1 LLNAG
6 RTLLR
11 GGDKS
16 GLETLDQ
23 VARLYPDSPQ
33 ARPALLTAAAAYRYQ
48 THQPNKALELYTQFV
63 QRYPDDREVPR
74 VIGYIRD
81 LAAALS
87 APDPSTTLLREAI
100 RQTADK
106 PEAAARLQ
114 LLLDNKGR

>member
-1 LLNAG
+1 
-6 RTLLR
+6 
-11 GGDKS
+11 
-16 GLETLDQ
+16 
-23 VARLYPDSPQ
+23 
-33 ARPALLTAAAAYRYQ
+33 LLTAAAAYRYQ